1 MASAVVF
8 FQTTDR
14 TLFSFLTHT
23 HTHTH
28 TMGEADIDAT
38 LEVEALIESRARKPN
53 LTNQEFVALPT
64 DENEED
70 GIDVD
75 EDVWKYELL
84 R

>member
-1 MASAVVF
+1 
-8 FQTTDR
+8 
-14 TLFSFLTHT
+14 
-23 HTHTH
+23 
-28 TMGEADIDAT
+28 MGEADIDAT